1 MKLCRYDENRLGV
14 VRGDNVHDVT
24 DVLEGLPPLR
34 WPVAHGDHFVRHFEE
49 FRPALSEAANRSEGM
64 PISAVSLLSPVAN
77 PSKIIAAPVN
87 YAKHVAEA
95 RADAGINFGSDI
107 KTIDHYGL
115 FLKSN
120 TSVVGPAEGVV
131 LPEVDRRIDHEVE
144 IVVIIGKECERVSE
158 KQALD
163 VVFGYCLG
171 LDMSVRGTEDRSWR
185 KSYDT
190 FTVLGPHIVTADE
203 IPDPS
208 NIDMSLAV
216 NGTLRQNAS
225 TSALIF
231 DIPRLIAYASA
242 AYRLYPGD
250 VIMTGTPE
258 GVAPVGPGDTLVAK
272 ADGLGEMVVRV
283 SRRLR
288 SEEAA

>member
-24 DVLEGLPPLR
+24 DVLGHLPPLR

-49 FRPALSEAANRSEGM
+49 LRPALSEAAKRSEGM

-95 RADAGINFGSDI
+95 RADAGINFGADI

-158 KQALD
+158 KQAFD

-203 IPDPS
+203 ISDPANMS
-208 NIDMSLAV
+208 MSLAV

-231 DIPRLIAYASA
+231 DVPRLIAYASA

>member
-1 MKLCRYDENRLGV
+1 
-14 VRGDNVHDVT
+14 
-24 DVLEGLPPLR
+24 
-34 WPVAHGDHFVRHFEE
+34 
-49 FRPALSEAANRSEGM
+49 
-64 PISAVSLLSPVAN
+64 
-77 PSKIIAAPVN
+77 
-87 YAKHVAEA
+87 
-95 RADAGINFGSDI
+95 
-107 KTIDHYGL
+107 
-115 FLKSN
+115 
-120 TSVVGPAEGVV
+120 
-131 LPEVDRRIDHEVE
+131 
-144 IVVIIGKECERVSE
+144 
-158 KQALD
+158 
-163 VVFGYCLG
+163 
-171 LDMSVRGTEDRSWR
+171 MSVRGTEDRSWR